1 MILNSG
7 AGSSSASNLNR
18 NPVQINL
25 ESTGK
30 FFQLSFSFVFHKY
43 LNIESTS
50 VPDVIQLVTNDCQNL
65 QGLLISLDTLFQVF
79 EFFFN
84 QFSLLVV
91 RSIARGQDGK
101 HPIEKFQDVNMILGS
116 F

>member
-7 AGSSSASNLNR
+7 AGSSSAANLNR

-79 EFFFN
+79 EFFLISFL
-84 QFSLLVV
+84 FLLYVQLQEAKMENTPL
-91 RSIARGQDGK
+91 RSFKMLI
-101 HPIEKFQDVNMILGS
+101 
-116 F
+116 

>member
-7 AGSSSASNLNR
+7 AGSSSAANPNR

-43 LNIESTS
+43 LYNIWNIESTS
-50 VPDVIQLVTNDCQNL
+50 VPDVIQLVTNDYQNL
-65 QGLLISLDTLFQVF
+65 QGLLIFLDTLFQVF
-79 EFFFN
+79 EFFL
-84 QFSLLVV
+84 FSFLFLLYV
-91 RSIARGQDGK
+91 Q
-101 HPIEKFQDVNMILGS
+101 
-116 F
+116 